1 MLVLQ
6 IEAKIVRI
14 PESQLC
20 SFVDHFQGF
29 EKVKT
34 VRQLLGE
41 KTGHIL
47 QSLMVEFTEETKYMK
62 VSDVDGHL
70 MINPQYLRQAD
81 IIDLYLDLIH
91 ELVHVKQFLEGKPLF
106 DSNYSYAERPTE
118 IEAYSI
124 AVQEARALGLS
135 DERISKYLRSELI
148 EEEDCRKLAKKLK
161 L

>member
-1 MLVLQ
+1 MPQV
-6 IEAKIVRI
+6 EARIVRI
-14 PESQLC
+14 PESREC

-41 KTGHIL
+41 KTDHVL

-70 MINPQYLRQAD
+70 MVNPQYLRQAD
-81 IIDLYLDLIH
+81 IIDIYLDLVH

-106 DSNYSYAERPTE
+106 DRTYSYAERPTE

-135 DERISKYLRSELI
+135 AERISRYLRSELI
-148 EEEDCRKLAKKLK
+148 EEEEYKQLAKKLN

>member
-91 ELVHVKQFLEGKPLF
+91 ELVHVKAIPTGKTAF
-106 DSNYSYAERPTE
+106 R
-118 IEAYSI
+118 
-124 AVQEARALGLS
+124 
-135 DERISKYLRSELI
+135 
-148 EEEDCRKLAKKLK
+148 
-161 L
+161 